1 MAKKDTSFKPRR
13 VRDEDD
19 RQTGSSGYIQLDEG
33 ERFLGIALFEGN
45 PAEDEPGYYE
55 YYEHWNNAA
64 KRSVPCAGDDCPFC
78 EDGEKPKV
86 RAKSLWFVLK
96 DNKGN
101 EVNELRTFNLNSFLI
116 KQFTELRHEDEKI
129 LGRTFR
135 IARLDDRGN
144 YSVMPKTDVAKKADV
159 KAYLKDAP
167 NYDQDVTNQL
177 IKAMEGVAVARAMD
191 DDDDDEDEAPKGA
204 KGGKGAKSNGKKPPK
219 DEEPDDEDEEVE
231 WPEEAED
238 ITVTVA
244 KVGTKADPNTLEVT
258 GEGYDGKTVVWG
270 TGDIDVT
277 ELDKGDDIVIDYE
290 TDGDGDKV
298 LSSMAAAEAEDEPED
313 EDAKTDLP
321 DAIEDVIL
329 EVVSVNAEEST
340 IEVKNDELE
349 FTLYFLDTMDV
360 DFDDYKEGIK
370 IDVDAEKD
378 TAGDLVATKVPV
390 IQKKAGGK
398 KSEGGKGAKGG
409 KAAAGKGGKGGKN
422 KK

>member
-1 MAKKDTSFKPRR
+1 MAKKDKGFKPRR
-13 VRDEDD
+13 IRDEDD
-19 RQTGSSGYIQLDEG
+19 RSTGSSGYIQLDEG

-55 YYEHWNNAA
+55 YLEHWNNAA

-78 EDGEKPKV
+78 EDGDKPKV

-144 YSVMPKTDVAKKADV
+144 YSVMPKTEVAKKAAV
-159 KAYLKDAP
+159 KEMLAGAP
-167 NYDQDVTNQL
+167 DYDKDVTAQL
-177 IKAMEGVAVARAMD
+177 VKAMEGVAVARAMD
-191 DDDDDEDEAPKGA
+191 DDDDDDDEEEK
-204 KGGKGAKSNGKKPPK
+204 KGKKDKGKK
-219 DEEPDDEDEEVE
+219 DSGKKKAAKDDDDDDDDDDEKE
-231 WPEEAED
+231 WPETAED

-258 GEGYDGKTVVWG
+258 SEEFEGKTVVWG

-277 ELDKGDDIVIDYE
+277 DLSKGDEITIDYE
-290 TDGDGDKV
+290 TDGDDDKV
-298 LSSMAAAEAEDEPED
+298 LSAMAEAEAASDD
-313 EDAKTDLP
+313 DDDDAAKLP

-349 FTLYFLDTMDV
+349 FTLYFLDTMEI
-360 DFDDYKEGIK
+360 DFDDYEEGAK
-370 IDVDAEKD
+370 IGVDAEKD
-378 TAGDLVATKVPV
+378 TSGDLVATKVP
-390 IQKKAGGK
+390 ILQKKKKAAGGK
-398 KSEGGKGAKGG
+398 KAAAGKKGAKGG
-409 KAAAGKGGKGGKN
+409 KKS